1 MAFAFRKPTLL
12 LSAAFLFVIGALSN
26 SYAQQNPQAVFD
38 QGNEQLENGNYRKA
52 LSIYHRLESQN
63 TVSGALFLNM
73 GVSYQRLDSLGKAKY
88 YFMKASHFE
97 ETEEKATQAIESVNQ
112 QFSRQSAVLPK
123 LPWDVATEWM
133 QEHVGAQNLLLIA
146 IILLNLGVIVFVVH
160 WFLEFYPQYMRIGG
174 LILCGAALL
183 IMAAGFYT
191 RYVSNRYH
199 KAVMVTEKASVL
211 EQPQQDASL
220 VSQAFEGYTFTVDSY
235 QSESRQGWSYVRMSN
250 GLYGWIPSSDILI
263 L

>member
-1 MAFAFRKPTLL
+1 MAFTFKKLTLL
-12 LSAAFLFVIGALSN
+12 LSLTVLFGMPN
-26 SYAQQNPQAVFD
+26 SYAQESPQALFD
-38 QGNEQLENGNYRKA
+38 QANEQLENSSYRQA

-63 TVSGALFLNM
+63 TISGALFLNM
-73 GVSYQRLDSLGKAKY
+73 AVSYQRLDSLGKAKY
-88 YFMKASHFE
+88 YFMKASRFE
-97 ETEEKATQAIESVNQ
+97 ETESTATQALESVNQ

-133 QEHVGAQNLLLIA
+133 QQHVGAGNLLLIA
-146 IILLNLGVIVFVVH
+146 IILLNLGVLIFVAH
-160 WFLEFYPQYMRIGG
+160 WFFEFYPQYMRIGG
-174 LILCGAALL
+174 MVLCGVALL

-199 KAVMVTEKASVL
+199 SAVMVTEKTSVL

-220 VSQAFEGYTFTVDSY
+220 VSQAFEGYTFTVDNHK
-235 QSESRQGWSYVRMSN
+235 SEPRQGWSYVRMSN

>member
-1 MAFAFRKPTLL
+1 VAFTFKKLTLL
-12 LSAAFLFVIGALSN
+12 LSLTVLFGMPN
-26 SYAQQNPQAVFD
+26 SYAQESPQALFD
-38 QGNEQLENGNYRKA
+38 QANEQLENGSYRQA
-52 LSIYHRLESQN
+52 LSIYHRLEAQN

-88 YFMKASHFE
+88 YFMKASRFE
-97 ETEEKATQAIESVNQ
+97 ETASDANQALESVNQ

-123 LPWDVATEWM
+123 LPWDIATEWM
-133 QEHVGAQNLLLIA
+133 QQHVGAKNLLLVA
-146 IILLNLGVIVFVVH
+146 IILLNLGVLIFVAH
-160 WFLEFYPQYMRIGG
+160 WFFDFYPQYLRIGG
-174 LILCGAALL
+174 MALCGVALL

-199 KAVMVTEKASVL
+199 TAVMVTDKASVL
-211 EQPQQDASL
+211 EHPRQDASL
-220 VSQAFEGYTFTVDSY
+220 VSQAFEGYTFTVDSH
-235 QSESRQGWSYVRMSN
+235 ESDSKQGWSYVRMSN